1 VSEVRACIHDH
12 VRDNPGVH
20 FNAVARD
27 LDLAVG
33 QVQYHL
39 RSLERDDA
47 VVPEGYYGRTHY
59 YPPDCTD
66 WERGAYAMARRE
78 TARDALVYL
87 LDAGPTAPAEV
98 ADALGVA
105 RSTLEHHVDNL
116 AEQALLAKRRDE
128 RNRVTLAVT
137 RPEATVAVLD
147 DVTPSPTGRFVDRF
161 ERLLDSF
168 LG

>member
-1 VSEVRACIHDH
+1 MAAVRARIRDH

-20 FNAVARD
+20 FNAVARN

-33 QVQYHL
+33 QVQHHL
-39 RSLERDDA
+39 RALEAEDA

-78 TARDALVYL
+78 TARDVLVYL

-116 AEQALLAKRRDE
+116 TEQAIVAKRRDE

-137 RPEATVAVLD
+137 HPETTVAVLG